1 MKKTFVAALAAL
13 SDREVGALQRRPQHH
28 AGGRVLFPHGF
39 DMGQHPVEVQRA
51 DVFDKVQRVGMVG
64 RVRSDRVGIVIDARD
79 HLGARI
85 SAVPR
90 KVYPGRGAA
99 RTAEQVDVQKSDFIV

>member
-1 MKKTFVAALAAL
+1 MRR
-13 SDREVGALQRRPQHH
+13 DGVGVVVH
-28 AGGRVLFPHGF
+28 AG
-39 DMGQHPVEVQRA
+39 
-51 DVFDKVQRVGMVG
+51 
-64 RVRSDRVGIVIDARD
+64 D

-99 RTAEQVDVQKSDFIV
+99 RTAEKVDVQKSDFIV

>member
-1 MKKTFVAALAAL
+1 V
-13 SDREVGALQRRPQHH
+13 VGS
-28 AGGRVLFPHGF
+28 
-39 DMGQHPVEVQRA
+39 
-51 DVFDKVQRVGMVG
+51 
-64 RVRSDRVGIVIDARD
+64 VRSDSIRIVVDAGD

-99 RTAEQVDVQKSDFIV
+99 RTAEKVDVQKSDFIV

>member
-1 MKKTFVAALAAL
+1 MRAALFTFSRGGCATARRILAAL
-13 SDREVGALQRRPQHH
+13 PRDMGRERPQ
-28 AGGRVLFPHGF
+28 LK
-39 DMGQHPVEVQRA
+39 RA
-51 DVFDKVQRVGMVG
+51 DVLGIVHRVGVVG
-64 RVRSDRVGIVIDARD
+64 SVRRDGVRIVVHTGD

-99 RTAEQVDVQKSDFIV
+99 RTAEKVDVQQSDFIV

>member
-1 MKKTFVAALAAL
+1 MG
-13 SDREVGALQRRPQHH
+13 REWPQLQRTDVLRVVQRIGVVGSVRRDGVGVVVH
-28 AGGRVLFPHGF
+28 AG
-39 DMGQHPVEVQRA
+39 
-51 DVFDKVQRVGMVG
+51 
-64 RVRSDRVGIVIDARD
+64 D

-99 RTAEQVDVQKSDFIV
+99 RTAEKVDVQKSDFIV